1 MNQHPTTLAAPPP
14 KRRKRRPTWLRL
26 TFRLVHLVSVALF
39 MFTRFLETALRDPLA
54 WAILGAAVVLR
65 SVYQHW
71 PN

>member
-1 MNQHPTTLAAPPP
+1 MDQHPTTIAAPPRE
-14 KRRKRRPTWLRL
+14 RRKRRPTWLRL
-26 TFRLVHLVSVALF
+26 AFRLVHLVSVALF

-54 WAILGAAVVLR
+54 WAILGATIVLR

>member
-1 MNQHPTTLAAPPP
+1 MDQHPTTITAPSRT
-14 KRRKRRPTWLRL
+14 RRSRHPTWLRL
-26 TFRLVHLVSVALF
+26 TLGLVHLISVALF